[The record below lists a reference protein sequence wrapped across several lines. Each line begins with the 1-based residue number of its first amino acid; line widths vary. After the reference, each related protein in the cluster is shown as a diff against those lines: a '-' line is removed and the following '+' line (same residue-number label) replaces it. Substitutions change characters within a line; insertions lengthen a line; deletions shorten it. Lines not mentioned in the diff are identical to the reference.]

1 MCWPRTL
8 SWRSDKNTECKM
20 KQNSDEIP
28 DCIVSSLP
36 HNALCTV
43 HRHWWFSR
51 EVCPGN
57 WEELWGDHPR
67 DHHLNISIFSCT
79 KKVVSC
85 CKNQNKNTK
94 KFTLYRSWRRKE
106 EKEMQAKRIS
116 GEELWKGAREM
127 QRRRLL
133 VISPRTVYHTRCS
146 LYRCSN
152 FMCQR
157 THIQA
162 VNAKYI
168 LRIHELSQTWITRFV
183 WFKKLFPQSGFE
195 DT

>member
-1 MCWPRTL
+1 MNHFVITVFSKIQPQRMCWPRTL

-116 GEELWKGAREM
+116 GEGLGKVMEGSE
-127 QRRRLL
+127 
-133 VISPRTVYHTRCS
+133 I
-146 LYRCSN
+146 
-152 FMCQR
+152 
-157 THIQA
+157 
-162 VNAKYI
+162 NAAATTSCFLTMYC
-168 LRIHELSQTWITRFV
+168 V
-183 WFKKLFPQSGFE
+183 PYNM
-195 DT
+195 